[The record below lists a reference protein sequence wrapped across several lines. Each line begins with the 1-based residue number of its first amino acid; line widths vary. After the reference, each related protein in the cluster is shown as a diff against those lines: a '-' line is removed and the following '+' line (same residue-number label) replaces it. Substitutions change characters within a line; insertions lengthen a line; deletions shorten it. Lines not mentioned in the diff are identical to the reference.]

1 MEKNKQGKMKSTF
14 KRFGALGLA
23 CVLSIAIAL
32 TIAFAVP
39 RNKGIDVSTLP
50 LDFNLPMENAT
61 VVKDY
66 SEERLQYNSTL
77 ERWDC
82 HLAVDLVSDNDSVMA
97 IFDGIVSFVN
107 SDSLNGSVVTISH
120 EGGYT
125 SVYASLDEVNVK
137 QGQKVNKGQEIAK
150 ASDSAG
156 NESKTGGHLHF
167 TLFKDD
173 LEVDPNLY
181 LDLQNK

>member
-1 MEKNKQGKMKSTF
+1 MKNIKQEKTKVAF

-23 CVLSIAIAL
+23 CVLSVAIAL
-32 TIAFAVP
+32 TIAFVVP
-39 RNKGIDVSTLP
+39 RNDGVDVSTLP

-66 SEERLQYNSTL
+66 ADNRLQYNTTL

-82 HLAVDLVSDNDSVMA
+82 HLAVDLASDNLAVMS
-97 IFDGIVSFVN
+97 IYDGIVETVVN
-107 SDSLNGSVVTISH
+107 DSLNGSCVKIAH

-125 SVYASLDEVNVK
+125 SVYGSLDKVEVK
-137 QGQKVNKGQEIAK
+137 QGQRVKKGQQIGE
-150 ASDSAG
+150 ASDTAG
-156 NESKTGGHLHF
+156 NENKTGGHLHF
-167 TLFKDD
+167 TLFKDGW
-173 LEVDPNLY
+173 EVDPNLY